1 MTKILTFRQAIVGAA
16 LTSFIMG
23 GFIVA
28 SRFGVRDVISAADL
42 TFFRYL
48 SGLLLLPIFLKK
60 SVRNLGGVGWGKGIV
75 ITVLAGWTFN
85 MLLVSG
91 FQFAPAA
98 HGAVFGPGTMPMF
111 TILFSW
117 ILLGDKLSPWR
128 IGGLVV
134 LACGL
139 VMLGWG
145 GFLGTTPD
153 AWKGDLL
160 FLAGAAFWG
169 GFAVSI
175 RYWQVDPVYA
185 VAMVAI
191 LSLVSFTPI
200 YFLFYEPA
208 FFTGAPLEQILF
220 QMFYQAVLVGS
231 VAVVLFTISI
241 PVLGPGRTALFMA
254 LVPVFGTLLGIP
266 ILGELP
272 GPIESAGIVLV
283 ILGVLAAM
291 GVALPG
297 RKSAG
302 TKP

>member
-1 MTKILTFRQAIVGAA
+1 MIKNLSFRQAVFGAA

-48 SGLLLLPIFLKK
+48 SGILLLPIFLKRPI
-60 SVRNLGGVGWGKGIV
+60 RNLGGVGWGKGIV
-75 ITVLAGWTFN
+75 ITILAGWVFN

-91 FQFAPAA
+91 FRFAPAA

-111 TILFSW
+111 TVLFSW
-117 ILLGDKLSPWR
+117 ILFGDKIGAWR
-128 IGGLVV
+128 IGGLAV
-134 LACGL
+134 LATGL
-139 VMLGWG
+139 IMLGWG
-145 GFLGTTPD
+145 GFLGSTPD

-160 FLAGAAFWG
+160 FLGGAACWG

-185 VAMVAI
+185 VAMVGI

-208 FFTGAPLEQILF
+208 FFTDAPMGDILF

-231 VAVVLFTISI
+231 IAVVLFTISI
-241 PVLGPGRTALFMA
+241 PVLGPSRTALFMA
-254 LVPVFGTLLGIP
+254 LVPVFGTLMGIP
-266 ILGELP
+266 ILGEFP
-272 GPIESAGIVLV
+272 GPIETGGIVLV
-283 ILGVLAAM
+283 VLGVLAAM
-291 GVALPG
+291 GVKPPG
-297 RKSAG
+297 RKYE
-302 TKP
+302 